1 MALFW
6 IIHLVSPYFKHI
18 ERYNILF
25 YECGIVWKVIYRT
38 SCISVGYTML
48 PFIRV
53 CIIMCILVHLTK
65 NSQHICFA
73 SSNHNKVKEKKMFI
87 RLHDNISPKCCNIVS
102 LWAASCR
109 KTLLLEFWRT
119 LKKSRCD
126 IHPACCLIKLASY
139 STNVQ
144 DFKVGFVFIYCLGKY
159 QPKSI

>member
-1 MALFW
+1 
-6 IIHLVSPYFKHI
+6 
-18 ERYNILF
+18 
-25 YECGIVWKVIYRT
+25 
-38 SCISVGYTML
+38 
-48 PFIRV
+48 
-53 CIIMCILVHLTK
+53 
-65 NSQHICFA
+65 
-73 SSNHNKVKEKKMFI
+73 MFI

-144 DFKVGFVFIYCLGKY
+144 DFKVGFVFIYCLGKFILNLLRIMHILSFFY
-159 QPKSI
+159 ESKYLVVIQLSEYEKFSIDISLGLVSIWYSILHILLPYVSCYLLRHIL

>member
-1 MALFW
+1 
-6 IIHLVSPYFKHI
+6 
-18 ERYNILF
+18 
-25 YECGIVWKVIYRT
+25 
-38 SCISVGYTML
+38 
-48 PFIRV
+48 
-53 CIIMCILVHLTK
+53 MCILVHLTK

-144 DFKVGFVFIYCLGKY
+144 DFKVGFVFIYCLGKFSLNVFRIMHDVIIFLWLQTFICY
-159 QPKSI
+159 WNKSKLW